1 MNQIFSIEPLKIE
14 ACIIA
19 IFCGFL
25 IGLERQWWG
34 KPAGIRTS
42 ILVCMGAYAFIAL
55 ANYYQDEMGG
65 VRVLGSL
72 ITGVGFLGAGMMLS
86 KEGIV
91 QGVTSAAII
100 WILAAIGCLIGFGN
114 YQAAVSI
121 TLLTLFTLIGVNLLE
136 RAFKRLRRGVHK
148 ILKSDEIES
157 ND

>member
-1 MNQIFSIEPLKIE
+1 MYQTFSIEPLKIE
-14 ACIIA
+14 ACLIA

-25 IGLERQWWG
+25 LGFERQWFG

-55 ANYYQDEMGG
+55 ANFYQDAIGG

-72 ITGVGFLGAGMMLS
+72 VTGVGFLGAGMMLS